1 MGIMSDLILECYHVK
16 EFIVYFLS
24 EKWSGGGGGGGGAL
38 KGFEFSLSGTIG
50 LVTDAMHC

>member
-24 EKWSGGGGGGGGAL
+24 EKWSGGGGGGGRTL
-38 KGFEFSLSGTIG
+38 NSVSVVLSG
-50 LVTDAMHC
+50 